1 MTPTTR
7 PVFGRALLADGRVVL
22 IRQIGTHDADAVLN
36 LHGRLSE
43 RDRYLRFF
51 GTGTN
56 VLDMI
61 TRRITRVPDDT
72 HAAIGAWLGGK
83 LVGVAHYELV
93 PHTSTA
99 EVALVVDGTVQARGL
114 GTLLLEHLASTARG
128 HGITRFVAEVLAENR
143 RMIQVFLD
151 AGLPHE
157 MTTMGPE
164 RHVEISLVEDARF
177 AAAVDERD
185 RVADVAS
192 LAHVL
197 APASI
202 VVVGAGRRPRTV
214 GHEVLR
220 NLRDGGYTGELVAVN
235 PHAEE
240 IAGVP
245 CRPSIDELT
254 STPELA
260 VVCVPAKAVAG
271 VVEECG
277 RAGIPAVLVIS
288 AGLSGTDLA
297 EEVLASV
304 RGHGMRLVGPNCVG
318 VVNTADDVRMNA
330 TFTRGG
336 IPAGEVGVV
345 TQSGGVGIALVEILR
360 QLGLGVS
367 TMVSTGDKYDVSGNG
382 MLLWWRHD
390 TRTTA
395 AVLYLESFGNP
406 RKFSRLARGL
416 ARTKPVIAVRSA
428 ESDVAQRAAASHTA
442 AAATPAVT
450 RDALFEQAGVI
461 AVDTVAEVNE
471 VLAAL
476 AWQPLPRGNR
486 VAILSNA
493 GGSGVLAADACVH
506 NGLVVPALAAH
517 TRESLAALLPAQASL
532 ANPVDTTAGVDE
544 ATFGACLSALLAD
557 DGIDAVLAAGVP
569 TAVGDP
575 VTAVPAIARS
585 ADKPILVVRPG
596 QLASVIGVTEE
607 QPGEQASPPA
617 TASYADP
624 AAAAAALGRVATYGT
639 WLRQPAGLPVDP
651 AGIRLTEARE
661 LVTTFLRTEPD
672 GGWLAPEETMRLL
685 SLFGIP
691 AVRSVFATDT
701 AAALAALRELGGPS
715 AVKVVAAGVLHK
727 ARAGGVAL
735 GVATEVD
742 LRAALDGFRDRFGA
756 AVRGFLLQPMA
767 APGRELIVGV
777 RADDVFGP
785 LVLFGL
791 GGTDTDLIADRV
803 ARLTPLSAGDASRMV
818 HGLRSSA
825 ALFGDGA
832 LPTDGIAEVLDRVGR
847 LAEDLPELAELDL
860 NPVVVRDDGCQVLDA
875 RVRLVPRTPVDPLL
889 RRLRT

>member
-1 MTPTTR
+1 MTAPAR
-7 PVFGRALLADGRVVL
+7 SEFGRALLADGRVVL
-22 IRQIGTHDADAVLN
+22 VREIGTADADAVLS
-36 LHGRLSE
+36 LHSRLSE

-51 GTGTN
+51 GSGTR
-56 VLDMI
+56 VLDTI
-61 TRRITRVPDDT
+61 TRRITREPDDT

-83 LVGVAHYELV
+83 LVGVAHYEVMLG
-93 PHTSTA
+93 TTTA
-99 EVALVVDGTVQARGL
+99 EVALVVDGTVQAHGL

-143 RMIQVFLD
+143 RMIRVFID

-157 MTTMGPE
+157 MTTTGPE
-164 RHVEISLVEDARF
+164 RHVAIRLTEDARF

-202 VVVGAGRRPRTV
+202 VVVGAGRRPGTV

-220 NLRDGGYTGELVAVN
+220 NLRDGGFTGELVAVN
-235 PHAEE
+235 PHAED

-254 STPELA
+254 ATPDLA
-260 VVCVPAKAVAG
+260 VVCVPADAVAA

-277 RAGIPAVLVIS
+277 AAGIPAVVVIS

-297 EEVLASV
+297 EKVLASV
-304 RGHGMRLVGPNCVG
+304 RRRGMRLVGPNCVG
-318 VVNTADDVRMNA
+318 VVNTDDGVRMNA

-336 IPAGEVGVV
+336 VPAGEVGVV
-345 TQSGGVGIALVEILR
+345 TQSGGVGIALVEVLR
-360 QLGLGVS
+360 QLGLGIS
-367 TMVSTGDKYDVSGNG
+367 TMVSTGDKYDVSGND

-390 TRTTA
+390 SRTTA

-416 ARTKPVIAVRSA
+416 ARTKPVLAVRSA

-461 AVDTVAEVNE
+461 AVDTVAEVTD

-476 AWQPLPRGNR
+476 AWQPLPKGNR

-493 GGSGVLAADACVH
+493 GGAGVLAADACVH
-506 NGLVVPALAAH
+506 NGLMVPALAAD
-517 TRESLAALLPAQASL
+517 TREALAALLPAQASV

-544 ATFGACLSALLAD
+544 ATFGACLTAILAD

-575 VTAVPAIARS
+575 VTAVPAIART
-585 ADKPILVVRPG
+585 AEKTILVVRPG

-607 QPGEQASPPA
+607 QPTSPPA

-624 AAAAAALGRVATYGT
+624 AAAAAALGRVATYGA
-639 WLRQPAGLPVDP
+639 WLRQPAGNPVDP
-651 AGIRLTEARE
+651 AGVRLTEARE
-661 LVTTFLRTEPD
+661 LVTSFLRAEPD
-672 GGWLAPEETMRLL
+672 GGWLAPDTTMRLL

-691 AVRSVFATDT
+691 AVRSMLATDT
-701 AAALAALRELGGPS
+701 DAALAALRELGGPV

-735 GVATEVD
+735 GVATEAD
-742 LRAALDGFRDRFGA
+742 LLAALDGFRRRFGA
-756 AVRGFLLQPMA
+756 AVRGFLIQPMA

-803 ARLTPLSAGDASRMV
+803 ARLTPVSDVDAARMV

-825 ALFGDGA
+825 ALFGEGA
-832 LPTDGIAEVLDRVGR
+832 LPADGITDVLNRVST
-847 LAEDLPELAELDL
+847 LAEHLPELTELDL

-875 RVRLVPRTPVDPLL
+875 RARLVPRTRTDPFL
-889 RRLRT
+889 RRLRS